1 MQAYKTQT
9 PSPQIEIDFL
19 QFNQSKDRH
28 VIDEALLNCPM
39 EEQQV
44 VIHIDN
50 HPCSHDC
57 LIIRE
62 CSFRIDSKVFLLSN
76 ISSSKSLLIHAINAE
91 VNKDIAFCK
100 RVTRFSLIFSG
111 LPKSATSFDF
121 IEPGET
127 GWRLLNIK
135 RNKEDVYKL
144 KIKKAVIELIT

>member
-9 PSPQIEIDFL
+9 PSPQIEIDFS
-19 QFNQSKDRH
+19 QFNQSKGRH

-44 VIHIDN
+44 VVHIDN

-57 LIIRE
+57 WIIRE

-91 VNKDIAFCK
+91 VNKDIAFRK

-111 LPKSATSFDF
+111 LPKSANSFDF